1 MNEKSEKLLRKVYS
15 VDTKAGDRLR
25 YYIMKAEA
33 CSEYAEEI
41 EFKESDYLA
50 FSFRWA
56 FTPEGYEYWEEVFNL
71 CNSVQAWL

>member
-25 YYIMKAEA
+25 YHIMKAEA

-41 EFKESDYLA
+41 DL
-50 FSFRWA
+50 R
-56 FTPEGYEYWEEVFNL
+56 NL
-71 CNSVQAWL
+71 NT